1 MGSNTVQSN
10 TEVAGGLPQAQLD
23 PCTVRL
29 TASRHVEV
37 PSKGALTRDHQS
49 ATGIRSSVSAISIE
63 RLFFRAQFH
72 LYSKALLLGGLPRR
86 KINSKGVC
94 RMAAEGCASRAES
107 ASVTMLTSAPSAGF
121 EGSRVLSLR
130 QVREL
135 MQEQKVV
142 EQFKLLQFGKVP
154 TLAPHCLLSILQLL
168 P

>member
-1 MGSNTVQSN
+1 
-10 TEVAGGLPQAQLD
+10 
-23 PCTVRL
+23 
-29 TASRHVEV
+29 
-37 PSKGALTRDHQS
+37 
-49 ATGIRSSVSAISIE
+49 
-63 RLFFRAQFH
+63 
-72 LYSKALLLGGLPRR
+72 
-86 KINSKGVC
+86 
-94 RMAAEGCASRAES
+94 MAAEGCASRAES